1 MKKSLFF
8 LVLLGMSSLCFPD
21 VGMAEKTIQISPD
34 AFKAEN
40 IVISTAIAG
49 TLSDHMDVPAYV
61 ALDERHVA
69 RIHPVGNGRVQEVFV
84 TPGEK
89 VQKGAPLFKYENFSL
104 ADQEQ
109 RTNEAQAAYQQALA
123 QESNAT
129 DIYKRGHALEGG
141 VVSSGEVERRF
152 SSFKAA
158 RELLRQRQAEL
169 TTERQR
175 LARYSTQLEKGE
187 GLVSTVTS
195 PISGIIRTISVTQGE
210 SVSNT
215 ALPAVEIDD
224 LSQVW
229 VISQVDPQKAG
240 LLAAGGQQLTYISA
254 NQTPISSNIT
264 LIEASIEPGT
274 RHVLVR
280 SLVTNPDMI
289 LRPDM
294 LVKTRL
300 MTRNRVSGVLVPEA
314 AIQTLNGENCVFVQK
329 SDHEFVPR
337 NVTVATTL
345 EGKALVTEGLKA
357 GQKVVSQGSFVL
369 KSQYLLAPT
378 PDHSEARD

>member
-21 VGMAEKTIQISPD
+21 VGMAEKTVQISPD

-84 TPGEK
+84 TPGERI
-89 VQKGAPLFKYENFSL
+89 QKGTPLFKYENFSL

-109 RTNEAQAAYQQALA
+109 RVNEAQAAYQQALA

-129 DIYKRGHALEGG
+129 DTYKRGRALEGG
-141 VVSSGEVERRF
+141 VVSSSEVERRF
-152 SSFKAA
+152 SLFKTA

-169 TTERQR
+169 TMERQR
-175 LARYSTQLEKGE
+175 LARYSIQLEKGE

-195 PISGIIRTISVTQGE
+195 PISGIIRTISVAQGE

-229 VISQVDPQKAG
+229 IISQVDPQKAG

-254 NQTPISSNIT
+254 NQAPISSNIT

>member
-8 LVLLGMSSLCFPD
+8 SVLLAMSALIFPD
-21 VGMAEKTIQISPD
+21 AGMAEKTVQISPD
-34 AFKAEN
+34 AVKAEN
-40 IVISTAIAG
+40 IAISTAIAG

-84 TPGEK
+84 TPGERI
-89 VQKGAPLFKYENFSL
+89 QKGTPLFKYENFSL

-109 RTNEAQAAYQQALA
+109 RVNEAQAAYQQALA

-129 DIYKRGHALEGG
+129 DTYKRGRALEGG
-141 VVSSGEVERRF
+141 VVSSSEVERRF
-152 SSFKAA
+152 SLFKTA

-169 TTERQR
+169 TMERQR
-175 LARYSTQLEKGE
+175 LARYSIQLEKGE
-187 GLVSTVTS
+187 GLVSTVTA
-195 PISGIIRTISVTQGE
+195 PISGIIRTISVAQGE

-240 LLAAGGQQLTYISA
+240 LLASGGQQLTYISA
-254 NQTPISSNIT
+254 NQAPITSNIT
-264 LIEASIEPGT
+264 LIEASIDPRT

-280 SLVTNPDMI
+280 SLVTNPDMV

-300 MTRNRVSGVLVPEA
+300 MTRNRVSGVLVPEV
-314 AIQTLNGENCVFVQK
+314 AIQTLNGRNCVFIQK

>member
-21 VGMAEKTIQISPD
+21 VGMAEKTVQISPD

-84 TPGEK
+84 TPGERI
-89 VQKGAPLFKYENFSL
+89 QKGTPLFKYENFSL

-109 RTNEAQAAYQQALA
+109 RVNEAQAAYQQALA

-129 DIYKRGHALEGG
+129 DTYKRGRALEGG
-141 VVSSGEVERRF
+141 VVSSSEVERRF
-152 SSFKAA
+152 SLFKTA

-169 TTERQR
+169 TMERQR
-175 LARYSTQLEKGE
+175 LARYSIQLEKGE

-195 PISGIIRTISVTQGE
+195 PISGIIRTISVAQGE

-229 VISQVDPQKAG
+229 VISQIDPQKAG
-240 LLAAGGQQLTYISA
+240 QLASGGQQLTYISA
-254 NQTPISSNIT
+254 NQAPISSNIT
-264 LIEASIEPGT
+264 LIEASIDPRT

-280 SLVTNPDMI
+280 SLVRNPDMI

-300 MTRNRVSGVLVPEA
+300 MTRNRVFGVLVPEV

-378 PDHSEARD
+378 PDNSEAQD

>member
-1 MKKSLFF
+1 
-8 LVLLGMSSLCFPD
+8 MSSLCFPG
-21 VGMAEKTIQISPD
+21 VGMAEKTVQISPD

-40 IVISTAIAG
+40 ILIATAIAG

-69 RIHPVGNGRVQEVFV
+69 RIHPIGNGRVQEVFV

-109 RTNEAQAAYQQALA
+109 RANEAQAAYQQALA

-129 DIYKRGHALEGG
+129 DIYKRGRALVGG
-141 VVSSGEVERRF
+141 VVSSGEVERRL
-152 SSFKAA
+152 SAFKAA
-158 RELLRQRQAEL
+158 RELVRQRKAEL

-195 PISGIIRTISVTQGE
+195 PMNGIIREISVTQGE

-224 LSQVW
+224 LLQVW

-254 NQTPISSNIT
+254 NQAPISSNIT

-300 MTRNRVSGVLVPEA
+300 MTRNHVSGVLVPEA

-357 GQKVVSQGSFVL
+357 GQKVVSQGSFAL

>member
-1 MKKSLFF
+1 MKKLLFF
-8 LVLLGMSSLCFPD
+8 PVLLGMGSLCFPD
-21 VGMAEKTIQISPD
+21 VGMAEKTVQISSD

-40 IVISTAIAG
+40 IVISTAISGA
-49 TLSDHMDVPAYV
+49 LADHMDVPAYV

-69 RIHPVGNGRVQEVFV
+69 RIHPVGSGRVQEVFV

-89 VQKGAPLFKYENFSL
+89 VRKGTLLFKYENFSL

-109 RTNEAQAAYQQALA
+109 RVNEAQAAYQQARA

-129 DIYKRGHALEGG
+129 DTYKRGRALEGG

-152 SSFKAA
+152 SSLKAA
-158 RELLRQRQAEL
+158 REMLRQRQAEL

-187 GLVSTVTS
+187 GLVSTVTA
-195 PISGIIRTISVTQGE
+195 PISGIIRTISVAQGE

-229 VISQVDPQKAG
+229 VISQIDPQKAG
-240 LLAAGGQQLTYISA
+240 QLASGGQQLTYISA
-254 NQTPISSNIT
+254 NQAPISSNIT
-264 LIEASIEPGT
+264 LIEASIDPRT

-280 SLVTNPDMI
+280 SLVRNPDMI

-300 MTRNRVSGVLVPEA
+300 MTRNRVFGVLVPEV

>member
-1 MKKSLFF
+1 MKKSIFVS
-8 LVLLGMSSLCFPD
+8 VLLGMSSLCFPG
-21 VGMAEKTIQISPD
+21 VGMAEKTVQISPD

-40 IVISTAIAG
+40 ILIATAIAG

-69 RIHPVGNGRVQEVFV
+69 RIHPIGNGRVQEVFV

-109 RTNEAQAAYQQALA
+109 RANEAQAAYQQALA

-129 DIYKRGHALEGG
+129 DIYKRGRALVGG

-152 SSFKAA
+152 ASFKAA
-158 RELLRQRQAEL
+158 RELVRQRQAEL

-195 PISGIIRTISVTQGE
+195 PISGIIRKISVTQGE

-254 NQTPISSNIT
+254 NQAPISSNIT
-264 LIEASIEPGT
+264 LIEASIETGT

>member
-8 LVLLGMSSLCFPD
+8 SALLGMSALSFPD
-21 VGMAEKTIQISPD
+21 VGMAEKTVQISPD
-34 AFKAEN
+34 AVKAEN

-69 RIHPVGNGRVQEVFV
+69 RIHPVGSGRVQEVFV
-84 TPGEK
+84 TPGER
-89 VQKGAPLFKYENFSL
+89 VQKGIPLFKYENFSL

-109 RTNEAQAAYQQALA
+109 RVNEAQAAYQQALA
-123 QESNAT
+123 QERNAT
-129 DIYKRGHALEGG
+129 DTYKRGRALEGG

-152 SSFKAA
+152 SSFKTA
-158 RELLRQRQAEL
+158 RELLHQRQAEL

-175 LARYSTQLEKGE
+175 LARYSTQMEKGE

-195 PISGIIRTISVTQGE
+195 PISGIIRTISVAQGE

-229 VISQVDPQKAG
+229 VISQIDPQKAG
-240 LLAAGGQQLTYISA
+240 LLASGGQQLTYISA
-254 NQTPISSNIT
+254 NQAPIPSNIT
-264 LIEASIEPGT
+264 FIEASIDPRT

-300 MTRNRVSGVLVPEA
+300 MTRNRVSGVLVPEV

-378 PDHSEARD
+378 PDHSEAQD

>member
-21 VGMAEKTIQISPD
+21 VGMAEKTVQISPD

-84 TPGEK
+84 TPGERI
-89 VQKGAPLFKYENFSL
+89 QKGTPLFKYENFSL

-109 RTNEAQAAYQQALA
+109 RVNEAQAAYQQALA

-129 DIYKRGHALEGG
+129 DTYKRGRALEGG
-141 VVSSGEVERRF
+141 VVSSSEVERRF
-152 SSFKAA
+152 SLFKTA

-169 TTERQR
+169 TMERQR
-175 LARYSTQLEKGE
+175 LARYSIQLEKGE

-195 PISGIIRTISVTQGE
+195 PISGIIRTISVAQGE

-240 LLAAGGQQLTYISA
+240 LLASGGQQLTYISA
-254 NQTPISSNIT
+254 NQAPITSNIT
-264 LIEASIEPGT
+264 LIEASIDPRT

-280 SLVTNPDMI
+280 SLVTNPDMA

-300 MTRNRVSGVLVPEA
+300 MTRNRVSGVLVPEV
-314 AIQTLNGENCVFVQK
+314 AIQTLNGRNCVFIQK